1 VGKRAER
8 GFSTYAPLRAFAH
21 ASWVHN
27 AWARRTR
34 PSLRKQRELS
44 ARAPLPTLH
53 SLLLTLLTALTLT
66 PVTAFAAYP
75 ERPVTIV
82 VPFAPGGANDVVV
95 RIIQQPLSE
104 ALGQPVI
111 VENRGGAGGNIGFG
125 FVARAHADGYTLL
138 LAPNSF
144 AVNPSLYD
152 KVPYDPFKDFEPVAE
167 ISFFPVTFAVR
178 PDLGVSTLKELIAHA
193 KEMPGRLNYSTPGPG
208 TLPHL
213 ATELLKLR
221 TGIDMVHIPYAGA
234 APAAQALLSR
244 TVDVGTMSIT
254 VAMPLVQAGHLKALA
269 VTGAERWPDL
279 PDVPTV
285 EEAGV
290 PSSVSE
296 TWQGVLVPAGTPRE
310 VVTRLATAL
319 VEIARRPNV
328 RDKLRHAGFA
338 ATGRGPD
345 AFARRIAEDVPKW
358 KEVIEKARISAK

>member
-1 VGKRAER
+1 MPGLVPGMTAELWTSSMR
-8 GFSTYAPLRAFAH
+8 KPPSLVRSVQFAATSVLWLWSGAAFA
-21 ASWVHN
+21 
-27 AWARRTR
+27 T
-34 PSLRKQRELS
+34 
-44 ARAPLPTLH
+44 
-53 SLLLTLLTALTLT
+53 
-66 PVTAFAAYP
+66 YP

-82 VPFAPGGANDVVV
+82 VPFAAGGANDVVV
-95 RIIQQPLSE
+95 RIIQHPLSE

-125 FVARAHADGYTLL
+125 FVARARADGYTLL

-167 ISFFPVTFAVR
+167 ISFFPVTFVVR
-178 PDLGVSTLKELIAHA
+178 PDLGVNTLAQLITRA
-193 KEMPGRLNYSTPGPG
+193 KETPGSLNYSTPGAG

-221 TGIDMVHIPYAGA
+221 TGIDMVHIPYSGA
-234 APAAQALLSR
+234 APAAQALISK
-244 TVDVGTMSIT
+244 TVDVGTMSIA
-254 VAMPLVQAGHLKALA
+254 VAIPLIQAGTLKGLA

-279 PDVPTV
+279 PDIPTV

-296 TWQGVLVPAGTPRE
+296 TWQGVLAPAGTPRNVIE
-310 VVTRLATAL
+310 RLAAAL
-319 VEIARRPNV
+319 IEIAQRPDV
-328 RDKLRHAGFA
+328 REKLRHAGFA
-338 ATGRGPD
+338 STGRGPQ
-345 AFARRIAEDVPKW
+345 AFAKRIAEDVPKW

>member
-1 VGKRAER
+1 MQRLILLAWLIA
-8 GFSTYAPLRAFAH
+8 APWSA
-21 ASWVHN
+21 AS
-27 AWARRTR
+27 AT
-34 PSLRKQRELS
+34 
-44 ARAPLPTLH
+44 
-53 SLLLTLLTALTLT
+53 
-66 PVTAFAAYP
+66 YP

-104 ALGQPVI
+104 ALGQPII

-125 FVARAHADGYTLL
+125 FVARAKPDGYTVL

-144 AVNPSLYD
+144 AVNVSLYD
-152 KVPYDPFKDFEPVAE
+152 KAPYDPFKDFEPVAE
-167 ISFFPVTFAVR
+167 ISFFPVMFAVR
-178 PDLGVSTLKELIAHA
+178 PDLRVDTLQELIARA
-193 KEMPGRLNYSTPGPG
+193 RENPGSLNYSTPGPG

-221 TGIDMVHIPYAGA
+221 TGIDMVHIPYSGA

-254 VAMPLVQAGHLKALA
+254 VAIPQIHAGTLKGLA

-279 PDVPTV
+279 PDIPTV

-296 TWQGVLVPAGTPRE
+296 TWQGILVPAGTPKD
-310 VVTRLATAL
+310 VVARLAKAL
-319 VEIARRPNV
+319 VEIAQRPDV
-328 RDKLRHAGFA
+328 REKLRSAGFA
-338 ATGRGPD
+338 GTGRGPD
-345 AFARRIAEDVPKW
+345 LLAKRIAEDVPKW
-358 KEVIEKARISAK
+358 KEVIEQARISAK